1 MNPSALPY
9 VGFIVAALIL
19 TWDAIEINRRYFRR
33 RKVDVRTLNTW
44 VHLDTAQSDATEGN
58 LPAPASASD
67 EEAEHTSEQN
77 LQTRARQNGHYSESK
92 KPL

>member
-1 MNPSALPY
+1 MNSSTVQY

-19 TWDAIEINRRYFRR
+19 TWAVIEINRRYSRR
-33 RKVDVRTLNTW
+33 RKTDVRSLNTW
-44 VHLDTAQSDATEGN
+44 VHLDTAQPDAPEESLPASDASAE
-58 LPAPASASD
+58 PADSN
-67 EEAEHTSEQN
+67 EQN

>member
-1 MNPSALPY
+1 MNSSAVQY

-19 TWDAIEINRRYFRR
+19 SWAVIEINRRYSRR
-33 RKVDVRTLNTW
+33 RKMDVRSLNTW
-44 VHLDTAQSDATEGN
+44 VPLDTARPDAPDES
-58 LPAPASASD
+58 LPTDDASAEPD
-67 EEAEHTSEQN
+67 ESSEQH

>member
-1 MNPSALPY
+1 MNSSAVQY

-19 TWDAIEINRRYFRR
+19 TWAVIEINRRYFRR
-33 RKVDVRTLNTW
+33 RRGDVRSLNTW
-44 VHLDTAQSDATEGN
+44 VQLDTGQPGAKEED
-58 LPAPASASD
+58 LPASGDD
-67 EEAEHTSEQN
+67 ENTDDSGEQD

>member
-1 MNPSALPY
+1 MNSSAVQY

-19 TWDAIEINRRYFRR
+19 TWAVIEINRRYFRR
-33 RKVDVRTLNTW
+33 RRADVRSLNTW
-44 VHLDTAQSDATEGN
+44 VHLDTGQPDAKEEGQ
-58 LPAPASASD
+58 PARDDDKETDDSG
-67 EEAEHTSEQN
+67 EQD

>member
-1 MNPSALPY
+1 MNSSAVQY

-19 TWDAIEINRRYFRR
+19 TWAVIEINRRYFRR
-33 RKVDVRTLNTW
+33 RKVDVRSLNTW
-44 VHLDTAQSDATEGN
+44 VHLDTGQPDATEEG
-58 LPAPASASD
+58 LPARDDD
-67 EEAEHTSEQN
+67 EDTSTDNSGEQD